1 MKDILHKEQ
10 LMSYA
15 KQLLAPAQVEEI
27 ELSEVISDAHGDT
40 HIWEITCDT
49 MEEYW
54 LIEQDSPCA
63 LFRKSGIYALA
74 RHAYEAYLEQ
84 LEQKD
89 IRSELKDREQYMTS

>member
-15 KQLLAPAQVEEI
+15 EQLLAPAQVEEI

-40 HIWEITCDT
+40 HIWGITCDT

-54 LIEQDSPCA
+54 LIEQDS
-63 LFRKSGIYALA
+63 LYALA

-84 LEQKD
+84 LEHKD